1 MDFSIKWKLFVS
13 FSLSMLMPFLAI
25 ELGIPVYL
33 SVIAG
38 TLMIFSL
45 TWYSYYR
52 ISSALSTIK
61 ENIRPLYELER
72 RMSIMERHDELDAAM
87 EWSDL
92 LTSSVERSISSMER
106 HQGEK
111 KKYEVGEG
119 CQCEG
124 KLSSGPSLLGQ
135 VFNVNL
141 PGESVTQI
149 PIMNQDEQMAPSNHV
164 VAGRVVEKRKTV
176 VMVALVVC
184 VRACLRVCPSLRLIS
199 TCRSLGIPISND

>member
-111 KKYEVGEG
+111 KKYEG
-119 CQCEG
+119 
-124 KLSSGPSLLGQ
+124 
-135 VFNVNL
+135 
-141 PGESVTQI
+141 
-149 PIMNQDEQMAPSNHV
+149 
-164 VAGRVVEKRKTV
+164 
-176 VMVALVVC
+176 VC
-184 VRACLRVCPSLRLIS
+184 FLHTTRAQ
-199 TCRSLGIPISND
+199 